1 MDNNYY
7 HCQVLANLR
16 QLEERYSNDGQN
28 EMKNYDLSNVIVHKE
43 TMSRLIMTNWH
54 DSLLMIVKSADPTIH
69 EGASLKKM
77 LNELEALLANG
88 HTLKSTTECNGEIFA
103 FLLNES
109 ELSTI
114 RSRTT
119 TTTIEEHESEE

>member
-1 MDNNYY
+1 
-7 HCQVLANLR
+7 
-16 QLEERYSNDGQN
+16 
-28 EMKNYDLSNVIVHKE
+28 
-43 TMSRLIMTNWH
+43 MTNWH
-54 DSLLMIVKSADPTIH
+54 DSPLMIVKSADPTIH

-88 HTLKSTTECNGEIFA
+88 YTLKSTTECNGEIFA

-109 ELSTI
+109 ELTGELESKT
-114 RSRTT
+114 TT